1 MKLQL
6 SKDAEKY
13 FDKAPKNLQEKFAEA
28 FRKIL
33 RGEDDIQPLR
43 GETKLFRYKMFHY
56 RIVFLVE
63 IAEDLVRI
71 VKIGAR
77 GDVYKK

>member
-28 FRKIL
+28 FQKIL
-33 RGEDDIQPLR
+33 RGEGDIQPLR

-56 RIVFLVE
+56 RIIFLIEVS
-63 IAEDLVRI
+63 EDLVRI
-71 VKIGAR
+71 VKIGTR
-77 GDVYKK
+77 GDVYKN